1 MKVSHNWLQ
10 TYFDKPIPKAE
21 TLAELFN
28 FHAFEVE
35 AIETLEDNSVLD
47 VKVLPDRAHY
57 ALSHL
62 GIAREVSVIAEI
74 PLKAGRIP
82 QGPEATLTR
91 KPEVRIEDTRFCRR
105 YMARY
110 AEVPSVAES
119 NPHASAMLA
128 SIGQRA
134 INSIVDATNIVMFD
148 CGQPLHIFDADKVV
162 GTIVIRS
169 AREGEKILL
178 LDSVAGADREVALL
192 ATDYVIAD
200 DEGPIAI
207 AGVKGGK
214 RAGVTAGTKHLII
227 ESANFEPASVRRTST
242 RLNLRSESSKR
253 YENEITPELTAT
265 GMNDVCSLLVHNIS
279 GATFGPIV
287 DTYPTKQMQT
297 IIDFNPAYITERL
310 GVAVPEKEAKKILT
324 TLGIVVTEKGASWN
338 LAIPYERL
346 DLTDAV
352 DIIEE
357 IGRIYGYD
365 KIVSVLP
372 PQLADVVPTD
382 KTFYWSEKVK
392 SILVEQGFSEVQT
405 YTLIGNGDIEI
416 TYPLAKDKKALRT
429 SLESRLVHTASQAG
443 IIIDLLGLKNIKIF
457 EIGKVFP
464 KAGEKTVLGVAFT
477 SKKDKKDDQ
486 YTESEL
492 FSNLANRLGFEDKKF
507 IEEHII
513 KKTGLITTS
522 VENSSV
528 RKGSAVE
535 IDIDSLIS
543 KLPEPGSLADAG
555 FKVLTGKKYTPY
567 SRYPFIARDIA
578 LFAPAGTE
586 EGVVRDVIQTSLE
599 RTAKKLVV
607 RGPDCFDRFEKGD
620 KKSFAFRMIFQSFD
634 RTLSDEEVGGFMEA
648 LYTDVKAQGW
658 EVR

>member
-10 TYFDKPIPKAE
+10 TYFDKPIPPAE

-35 AIETLEDNSVLD
+35 SIETLEDNSVLD

-62 GIAREVSVIAEI
+62 GIAREVSVITGV
-74 PLKAGRIP
+74 PLKTGRIP
-82 QGPEATLTR
+82 QGLEATLTR

-110 AEVPSVAES
+110 GEVPSVAES

-162 GTIVIRS
+162 GTIVVRS

-227 ESANFEPASVRRTST
+227 ESANFDPTSVRRTST

-265 GMNDVCSLLVHNIS
+265 GMNDVCSLLVHTIPE
-279 GATFGPIV
+279 ATFGPIV
-287 DTYPTKQMQT
+287 DTYPTKQVQT
-297 IIDFNPAYITERL
+297 IVDFDPTYITERL
-310 GVAVPEKEAKKILT
+310 GVAVPEKEVKKILIA
-324 TLGIVVTEKGASWN
+324 LGVGVTEKGNSWN

-346 DLTDAV
+346 DLTDSV
-352 DIIEE
+352 DIVEE
-357 IGRIYGYD
+357 IGRVYGYD

-382 KTFYWSEKVK
+382 KTFYWSEYLKTL
-392 SILVEQGFSEVQT
+392 IAGLGFSEIQT
-405 YTLIGNGDIEI
+405 YTLVPKGYFEVS
-416 TYPLAKDKKALRT
+416 YPLASDKSALREKMSSQIIE
-429 SLESRLVHTASQAG
+429 SLALNAHNAE
-443 IIIDLLGLKNIKIF
+443 LLGLEAVKVF

-464 KAGEKTVLGVAFT
+464 KSGEKTSLVLGVT
-477 SKKDKKDDQ
+477 Q
-486 YTESEL
+486 
-492 FSNLANRLGFEDKKF
+492 
-507 IEEHII
+507 I
-513 KKTGLITTS
+513 KKKKGVTAESLLKEAITQIEKLSGASLEARIEVTG
-522 VENSSV
+522 N
-528 RKGSAVE
+528 SAVAE
-535 IDIDSLIS
+535 ADIAMR
-543 KLPEPGSLADAG
+543 EGAG
-555 FKVLTGKKYTPY
+555 FKGLVSDLDFKVLTGKKYIPY

-578 LFAPAGTE
+578 LFAPAGTDE
-586 EGVVRDVIQTSLE
+586 LVVRGVIQTSLD
-599 RTAKKLVV
+599 RSAKKLVV
-607 RGPDCFDRFEKGD
+607 RGPDCFDSFPKGEKI
-620 KKSFAFRMIFQSFD
+620 SYAFRMIFQSFD

-648 LYTDVKAQGW
+648 LYTDVKAQDW

>member
-10 TYFDKPIPKAE
+10 TYFEKPIPKATE
-21 TLAELFN
+21 LAELFN

-35 AIETLEDNSVLD
+35 GVETLEGNSVLD

-62 GIAREVSVIAEI
+62 GIAREVSVIAGI
-74 PLKAGRIP
+74 PLKNNRIP
-82 QGPEATLTR
+82 QGPEATLT
-91 KPEVRIEDTRFCRR
+91 KSVEVRIEDARFCRR

-110 AEVPSVAES
+110 AEIPRVTES

-162 GTIVIRS
+162 GTIVVRS
-169 AREGEKILL
+169 AKEGEKILL

-227 ESANFEPASVRRTST
+227 ESASFDPTSVRRTST

-265 GMNDVCSLLVHNIS
+265 GMNDVCALILHNIPD
-279 GATFGPIV
+279 AVFGPIV
-287 DTYPTKQMQT
+287 DTYPTKQVQT
-297 IIDFNPAYITERL
+297 VIDFDPTYIAERL
-310 GVAVPEKEAKKILT
+310 GVTVPLRDAQSILEK
-324 TLGIVVTEKGASWN
+324 LGIGVVEKGTSWH
-338 LAIPYERL
+338 LTIPHERL
-346 DLTDAV
+346 DLTDPV
-352 DIIEE
+352 DIVEE

-365 KIVSVLP
+365 KVVSVLP
-372 PQLADVVPTD
+372 PQLPDVVPMD
-382 KTFYWSEKVK
+382 KTFYWSEYLKTLIT
-392 SILVEQGFSEVQT
+392 SLGFSEVQT
-405 YTLIGNGDIEI
+405 YTLVSKGCFEVA
-416 TYPLAKDKKALRT
+416 YPLASNKSALRERMSPQT
-429 SLESRLVHTASQAG
+429 IESLTLNTHNAE
-443 IIIDLLGLKNIKIF
+443 LLGLEAVKVF

-464 KAGEKTVLGVAFT
+464 KSGEKTSLVLGVT
-477 SKKDKKDDQ
+477 Q
-486 YTESEL
+486 
-492 FSNLANRLGFEDKKF
+492 
-507 IEEHII
+507 I
-513 KKTGLITTS
+513 KKKKGVTAESILKEAITQVEKLSGASIEARIEVVGNSAIAETTIAMRDGVDTPVFKGLIS
-522 VENSSV
+522 
-528 RKGSAVE
+528 
-535 IDIDSLIS
+535 DLD
-543 KLPEPGSLADAG
+543 
-555 FKVLTGKKYTPY
+555 FKILTGRKYTPY
-567 SRYPFIARDIA
+567 SRYPFITRDIA
-578 LFAPAGTE
+578 LFAPLGTDE
-586 EGVVRDVIQTSLE
+586 VVVRGVIQESLT
-599 RTAKKLVV
+599 RSAKKLVV

-634 RTLSDEEVGGFMEA
+634 RTLSDEEVSGFMET
-648 LYTDVKAQGW
+648 LYTDVRAQGW